1 MATLRIPDRN
11 IWGGRKHYMV
21 NYIQN
26 ILLRGNLPEVLM
38 AVAFAGAVASLS
50 SCTIARLPVLLG
62 LVSSSAQS
70 KHRGFF
76 LSIAF
81 SCGLILSYTFIG
93 MLFGAIAH
101 TASKLVAISQYLYL
115 VLGLLMIFGGLFFAG
130 LITFGSVGINAK
142 CESVVKSVKTLPSAF
157 IFGMLFAFL
166 EMPACPC
173 CGAVLL
179 LIASLIAIKGS
190 LLYSGTVFFSF
201 ALGQSLPILLIGFS
215 TSILKPL
222 IPKTH
227 KLEGIISFCVGNI
240 LVVSGIF
247 LVTLA

>member
-1 MATLRIPDRN
+1 MI
-11 IWGGRKHYMV
+11 

-26 ILLRGNLPEVLM
+26 ILLRGSMFEVLM

-62 LVSSSAQS
+62 LVSTKSQI
-70 KHRGFF
+70 KHRGFY

-81 SCGLILSYTFIG
+81 SCGLIISYTFIG
-93 MLFGAIAH
+93 ILFGAIAH
-101 TASKLVAISQYLYL
+101 MASKLVAISEYLYY
-115 VLGLLMIFGGLFFAG
+115 VLGILMIIGGLFFAG
-130 LITFGSVGINAK
+130 LISFGNGGINK
-142 CESVVKSVKTLPSAF
+142 HCETAVKSVKTLPSAF

-179 LIASLIAIKGS
+179 LIASLIAIKGN
-190 LLYSGTVFFSF
+190 LIYSGIVFFSF
-201 ALGQSLPILLIGFS
+201 ALGQSLPILVIGFS
-215 TSILKPL
+215 TSFLKNL
-222 IPKTH
+222 LPKTQH
-227 KLEGIISFCVGNI
+227 LEGVISFCVGNI
-240 LVVSGIF
+240 LIVSGIF

>member
-1 MATLRIPDRN
+1 
-11 IWGGRKHYMV
+11 MV
-21 NYIQN
+21 AYIQN
-26 ILLRGNLPEVLM
+26 ILLRGSLLEVLI

-50 SCTIARLPVLLG
+50 SCTLARLPVLLG
-62 LVSSSAQS
+62 LVSSSSQT

-81 SCGLILSYTFIG
+81 SFGLIISYTFIG
-93 MLFGAIAH
+93 ILFGAIAH
-101 TASKLVAISQYLYL
+101 IASKLVAISEYLYL
-115 VLGLLMIFGGLFFAG
+115 VLGVLMILSGLFFAG
-130 LITFGSVGINAK
+130 LIPALAEGLNTQ
-142 CESVVKSVKTLPSAF
+142 CEKAVKSVKSLPSAF

-190 LLYSGTVFFSF
+190 LLYSGVVFFSF

-215 TSILKPL
+215 TSILKHL
-222 IPKTH
+222 LPKTQH
-227 KLEGIISFCVGNI
+227 LEGIISFFVGNI
-240 LVVSGIF
+240 LIVSGIF

>member
-1 MATLRIPDRN
+1 
-11 IWGGRKHYMV
+11 MV

-26 ILLRGNLPEVLM
+26 ILLRGSLLEVLI
-38 AVAFAGAVASLS
+38 AVAFAGAAASLS

-62 LVSSSAQS
+62 LVSSTSHL

-81 SCGLILSYTFIG
+81 SCGLIISYTAIG
-93 MLFGAIAH
+93 MIFGAIANI
-101 TASKLVAISQYLYL
+101 ASKLIAISQCLYL
-115 VLGLLMIFGGLFFAG
+115 VLGFLMILAGMFFAG
-130 LITFGSVGINAK
+130 LIPVLTGKLNAQ
-142 CESVVKSVKTLPSAF
+142 CEKALQGVKTLPSAF
-157 IFGMLFAFL
+157 VFGMFFAFL

-190 LLYSGTVFFSF
+190 LLYSGAVFFCF
-201 ALGQSLPILLIGFS
+201 ALGQSLPILVIGFS
-215 TSILKPL
+215 SSILKHIL
-222 IPKTH
+222 PKTQH
-227 KLEGIISFCVGNI
+227 LEGIISFCVGNI
-240 LVVSGIF
+240 LIVSGIF

>member
-1 MATLRIPDRN
+1 
-11 IWGGRKHYMV
+11 MV
-21 NYIQN
+21 TYIQN
-26 ILLRGNLPEVLM
+26 ILLRGSLLEVLL

-62 LVSSSAQS
+62 LVSSTNNS
-70 KHRGFF
+70 KHRGFL

-81 SCGLILSYTFIG
+81 SCGLIISYTFIG
-93 MLFGAIAH
+93 ILFGAIAH
-101 TASKLVAISQYLYL
+101 IASKLVMISQYLYL
-115 VLGLLMIFGGLFFAG
+115 ILGFLMILGGLFFAG
-130 LITFGSVGINAK
+130 LISIGGGFNAQ
-142 CESVVKSVKTLPSAF
+142 CERAVKSVKTMPSAF

-190 LLYSGTVFFSF
+190 LLYSGVVFFSF

-215 TSILKPL
+215 TSILGKL
-222 IPKTH
+222 LPKTQN
-227 KLEGIISFCVGNI
+227 LEGIISFCVGNI
-240 LVVSGIF
+240 LIVSGVF
-247 LVTLA
+247 LITLA

>member
-1 MATLRIPDRN
+1 MAFVRLVN
-11 IWGGRKHYMV
+11 NMV

-26 ILLRGNLPEVLM
+26 ILLRGNLLEVLI

-50 SCTIARLPVLLG
+50 SCTLARLPVLLG
-62 LVSSSAQS
+62 LVSSTTQS

-76 LSIAF
+76 LSMAF
-81 SCGLILSYTFIG
+81 SCGLIISYTFIG
-93 MLFGAIAH
+93 MLFGAITH
-101 TASKLVAISQYLYL
+101 IASTLVAISEYLYL
-115 VLGLLMIFGGLFFAG
+115 VLGIFMILGGLFFAG
-130 LITFGSVGINAK
+130 LIPAFTDGLNVS
-142 CESVVKSVKTLPSAF
+142 CEKAVKSVKTLPSAF

-190 LLYSGTVFFSF
+190 LLYSGVVFFSF
-201 ALGQSLPILLIGFS
+201 ALGQSLPILVIGFS
-215 TSILKPL
+215 TSLLKNIL
-222 IPKTH
+222 PKTQH
-227 KLEGIISFCVGNI
+227 LEGIISFCVGNI
-240 LVVSGIF
+240 LIVSGIF

>member
-1 MATLRIPDRN
+1 
-11 IWGGRKHYMV
+11 V
-21 NYIQN
+21 
-26 ILLRGNLPEVLM
+26 EVLI

-62 LVSSSAQS
+62 LVSSTSGS
-70 KHRGFF
+70 RHRGFF

-81 SCGLILSYTFIG
+81 SFGLIISYTAIG
-93 MLFGAIAH
+93 ILFGAIAGI
-101 TASKLVAISQYLYL
+101 ASKLIAISHYLYL
-115 VLGLLMIFGGLFFAG
+115 VLGFLMILGGLFFAG
-130 LITFGSVGINAK
+130 LISFGTGGIRAHCENA
-142 CESVVKSVKTLPSAF
+142 VKSVKTMPSAF

-190 LLYSGTVFFSF
+190 LAYSAVVFFSF
-201 ALGQSLPILLIGFS
+201 ALGQSLPILMIGFS
-215 TSILKPL
+215 SSLLKDL
-222 IPKTH
+222 LPKTQH
-227 KLEGIISFCVGNI
+227 LEGLISFGVGNI
-240 LVVSGIF
+240 LIVSGIF

>member
-1 MATLRIPDRN
+1 
-11 IWGGRKHYMV
+11 MV

-26 ILLRGNLPEVLM
+26 ILLRGSLLEVLI
-38 AVAFAGAVASLS
+38 AVAFAGAVASIS
-50 SCTIARLPVLLG
+50 SCTLARLPVLLG
-62 LVSSSAQS
+62 LVSSTTES

-81 SCGLILSYTFIG
+81 SCGLIISYTFIG

-101 TASKLVAISQYLYL
+101 MASSLVAISQYLYW
-115 VLGLLMIFGGLFFAG
+115 VLGVFMIIGGLFFAG
-130 LITFGSVGINAK
+130 LISFGGDVNTH
-142 CESVVKSVKTLPSAF
+142 CERAVKNVKTLPSAF

-190 LLYSGTVFFSF
+190 LLYSGVVFFSF
-201 ALGQSLPILLIGFS
+201 ALGQSLPILVIGFS
-215 TSILKPL
+215 TSILKKIL
-222 IPKTH
+222 PKTQY
-227 KLEGIISFCVGNI
+227 LEGIISFCVGNI
-240 LVVSGIF
+240 LIVSGIF

>member
-1 MATLRIPDRN
+1 M
-11 IWGGRKHYMV
+11 
-21 NYIQN
+21 
-26 ILLRGNLPEVLM
+26 
-38 AVAFAGAVASLS
+38 AFAGAVASLS

-62 LVSSSAQS
+62 LVSSTSQS
-70 KHRGFF
+70 KHRGFL

-81 SCGLILSYTFIG
+81 SFGLIISYTVIG
-93 MLFGAIAH
+93 ILFGAIAH
-101 TASKLVAISQYLYL
+101 IASKLVAISEYLYL
-115 VLGLLMIFGGLFFAG
+115 ILGLLMILGGLFFAG
-130 LITFGSVGINAK
+130 LIPLGAEGIGASCQK
-142 CESVVKSVKTLPSAF
+142 AVKGVKTLPSAF

-190 LLYSGTVFFSF
+190 LLYSGVVFLSF
-201 ALGQSLPILLIGFS
+201 ALGQSLPILVIGFS
-215 TSILKPL
+215 TSILKHL
-222 IPKTH
+222 LPKTQ

-240 LVVSGIF
+240 LIVSGIF

>member
-1 MATLRIPDRN
+1 
-11 IWGGRKHYMV
+11 MV

-26 ILLRGNLPEVLM
+26 ILLRGSLLEVLV

-62 LVSSSAQS
+62 LVSSNSSS

-81 SCGLILSYTFIG
+81 SCGLIISYTVIG
-93 MLFGAIAH
+93 MLFGAIANI
-101 TASKLVAISQYLYL
+101 ASKLVAISEYLYL
-115 VLGLLMIFGGLFFAG
+115 ILGIMMIIGGLFFAG
-130 LITFGSVGINAK
+130 LVSFGSGGIAAN
-142 CESVVKSVKTLPSAF
+142 CEKAVKSVKTIPSAF
-157 IFGMLFAFL
+157 IFGILFAFL

-190 LLYSGTVFFSF
+190 LLYSGVVFFSF
-201 ALGQSLPILLIGFS
+201 ALGQSLPILIIGFS
-215 TSILKPL
+215 SGLLKRL
-222 IPKTH
+222 LPKTQN
-227 KLEGIISFCVGNI
+227 LEGIISFGVGNI
-240 LVVSGIF
+240 LIVSGIF

>member
-1 MATLRIPDRN
+1 M
-11 IWGGRKHYMV
+11 
-21 NYIQN
+21 
-26 ILLRGNLPEVLM
+26 EVLI

-62 LVSSSAQS
+62 LVSSTSGS
-70 KHRGFF
+70 RHRGFF

-81 SCGLILSYTFIG
+81 SFGLIISYTAIG
-93 MLFGAIAH
+93 ILFGAIAGI
-101 TASKLVAISQYLYL
+101 ASKLIAISHYLYL
-115 VLGLLMIFGGLFFAG
+115 VLGFLMILGGLFFAG
-130 LITFGSVGINAK
+130 LISFGTGGIRAHCENA
-142 CESVVKSVKTLPSAF
+142 VKSVKTMPSAF

-190 LLYSGTVFFSF
+190 LAYSAVVFFSF
-201 ALGQSLPILLIGFS
+201 ALGQSLPILMIGFS
-215 TSILKPL
+215 SSLLKDL
-222 IPKTH
+222 LPKTQH
-227 KLEGIISFCVGNI
+227 LEGLISFGVGNI
-240 LVVSGIF
+240 LIVSGIF